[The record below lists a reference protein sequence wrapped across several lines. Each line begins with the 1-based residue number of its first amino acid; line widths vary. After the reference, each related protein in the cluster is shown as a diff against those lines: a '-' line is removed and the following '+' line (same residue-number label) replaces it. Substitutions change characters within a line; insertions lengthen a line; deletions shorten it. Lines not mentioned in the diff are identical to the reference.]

1 MPRNGSGTFQRSD
14 SVYTASDVWAKNRDA
29 STNIL
34 ASRHDSHD
42 QDIANALTAS
52 IANDGQTPILADLPM
67 STRKH
72 TGVGNAAA
80 RDHYAAAGQ
89 VQDGSLIWGGTTGG
103 TTTAYTIS
111 LSPAITAY
119 ATGQLF
125 GFIANASNTG
135 SATLNVNGV
144 GAVTMNGA
152 DGALVRDDL
161 IAGQAYLVSYD
172 SASGGIFHVLNP
184 SITFPRGWAT
194 WAPTVTYTGGGSMSG
209 LGTSYK
215 FRRIGRRVEFQ
226 IYFSGNVTGTVTA
239 VNLTL
244 PTGVSI
250 PANNYKSLIFMNSGG
265 SNATGLA
272 VVSNTNIAL
281 SAIGGGSFPATA
293 AFEYVHFGA
302 ELS

>member
-14 SVYTASDVWAKNRDA
+14 GVYTASDVWTKNRDA
-29 STNIL
+29 AVNIL
-34 ASRHDSHD
+34 SSRHDSHD
-42 QDIANALTAS
+42 QDVANALTAS
-52 IANDGQTPILADLPM
+52 IANDGQTPILANLPM
-67 STRKH
+67 NTYKH
-72 TGVGNAAA
+72 TGVGNASAS
-80 RDHYAAAGQ
+80 DQYAAAGQ
-89 VQDGSLIWGGTTGG
+89 IQNGSLIWGGTTGG

-119 ATGQLF
+119 ATGMLI

-135 SATLNVNGV
+135 SATLNVNSV

-152 DGALVRDDL
+152 DGVLVRDDL
-161 IAGQAYLVSYD
+161 IAGQAYFAVYD